1 MAEAVGWGGRDIAVI
16 RGQGEG
22 FEFGAGFRNGE
33 NQLDRG
39 RRSSGMRSRR
49 SIPTVSVP
57 PANNDITIRINDIRH
72 IDIGVLI
79 SNVISIDH
87 IINVFCGRVLIIMS
101 VVVNAIRDISC
112 MHI

>member
-1 MAEAVGWGGRDIAVI
+1 MTTLIVI
-16 RGQGEG
+16 RCDLSS
-22 FEFGAGFRNGE
+22 
-33 NQLDRG
+33 LDVDNTCHLNLWIAAADQ
-39 RRSSGMRSRR
+39 SGMRSRR
-49 SIPTVSVP
+49 SIPTVSVS